1 MPGRLAQVV
10 NLACIGVDQV
20 GLHVTEGCITS
31 GLHREQLLSSVAH
44 IQVTPEYHLGLKT
57 IDLEPQPQRF

>member
-1 MPGRLAQVV
+1 MSGRLAQVV

-44 IQVTPEYHLGLKT
+44 IQVTPEYHLGA
-57 IDLEPQPQRF
+57 